1 MPIDPISFLEKKIAS
16 LSLDD
21 YEIYAAESRLF
32 SAQAKEGEIEMSEEA
47 VERGVAIRL
56 FREGRSG
63 FGCSSDWDP
72 AFLERMLLLSYHS
85 LPLIEEGIRFDLPSS
100 EVKKGGEA
108 LSAPEGET
116 AEKLEMALA
125 LEREAKRYDRR
136 IRRVRDARYSG
147 ELKTVRLK
155 NSRGLAAECSVS
167 HHSLSLM
174 VVAEGGQGGEGNDQQ
189 MAWEDEFSP
198 RFSGLDPKKVAT
210 SAAERAISFLGAR
223 PIVTQR
229 SPALL
234 DPMVAASFLGVLSSS
249 FLGDQVKKNRSALK
263 DKLGKEIYAKGIT
276 IADDG
281 RLPGGYASLPFDGEG
296 TETRRNELVSKGVLR
311 QFLYDARTAAETGR
325 GSTGNGV
332 RPGFKEPPRVGPT
345 NFFVEP
351 DKGSLEDLLA
361 EMGTGFWI
369 RDVIGVHT
377 ADPVTGDFSL
387 GASGI
392 WIEGGR
398 RKTPIRG
405 VTISGNLHELFKQV
419 ARIGGEARFYHSY
432 GSPPLLIS
440 SVDIGGL

>member
-21 YEIYAAESRLF
+21 YEIYTAESRLF
-32 SAQAKEGEIEMSEEA
+32 SAQAKEGEVEMSEEA
-47 VERGVAIRL
+47 AERGVAVRL
-56 FREGRSG
+56 FRDGRCG
-63 FGCSSDWDP
+63 FACSSDWDP
-72 AFLERMLLLSYHS
+72 AFLERMLLLSYNS
-85 LPLIEEGIRFDLPSS
+85 LPLIEEGTRFDLPSS
-100 EVKKGGEA
+100 EVKGVKGEKGAPSAQEA
-108 LSAPEGET
+108 GTE
-116 AEKLEMALA
+116 EKLEMALA

-174 VVAEGGQGGEGNDQQ
+174 VVAEGEEGTDQQ

-198 RFSGLDPKKVAT
+198 RFSGLDPKKIAT
-210 SAAERAISFLGAR
+210 SAAERAISSLGAR
-223 PIVTQR
+223 PIATQR

-263 DKLGKEIYAKGIT
+263 DKLEKEIYAQEVT
-276 IADDG
+276 IVDDG
-281 RLPGGYASLPFDGEG
+281 RLPGGYATLPFDGEG

-311 QFLYDARTAAETGR
+311 QFLYDARTATEVSR
-325 GSTGNGV
+325 SSTGNAL

-351 DKGSLEDLLA
+351 GKGKLEDLLK

-392 WIEGGR
+392 WIEGAK
-398 RKTPIRG
+398 KTPVRG
-405 VTISGNLHELFKQV
+405 VTISGNLHELFKRV
-419 ARIGGEARFYHSY
+419 VRIGGEVRFYHCY
-432 GSPPLLIS
+432 GSPPLLVSGI
-440 SVDIGGL
+440 DIGGL